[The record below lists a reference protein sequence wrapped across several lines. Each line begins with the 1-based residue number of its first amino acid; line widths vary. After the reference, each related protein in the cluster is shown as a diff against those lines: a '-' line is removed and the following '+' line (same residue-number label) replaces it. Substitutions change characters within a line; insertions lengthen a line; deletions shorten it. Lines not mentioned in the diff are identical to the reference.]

1 VRDHRRSRHLHRY
14 RHLHHLDLDLDAIQ
28 RHDVVDHHEH
38 LG

>member
-14 RHLHHLDLDLDAIQ
+14 RHLHHLDLGAIQ